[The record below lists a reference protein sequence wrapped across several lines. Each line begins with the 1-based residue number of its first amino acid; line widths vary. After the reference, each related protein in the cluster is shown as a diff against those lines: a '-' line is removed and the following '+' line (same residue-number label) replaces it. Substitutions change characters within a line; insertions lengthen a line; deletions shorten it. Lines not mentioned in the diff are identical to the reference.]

1 VSIAGGVRDLIVSA
15 TFVFFVLPV
24 ILLCIGLPIYLILLI
39 ASLVAVGFV
48 VDVPLA
54 TIQTNMFGGLDNF
67 PLLAIPFFI
76 LAGEIMG
83 QGGIARR
90 VIVWVTALTGSA
102 RGSLPI
108 TAIASSELFGAMSH
122 TAVGTVA
129 AVGRLV
135 YPALRSGGYG
145 DRFTVS
151 LIASS
156 GAIAVVIP
164 PSIAMI
170 LYSMSAQQ
178 SAVALF
184 TAGIGPS
191 LLIGLVDAFYV
202 IFYSRVRNVAVGEKA
217 SWPTIWSATKE
228 ASWALGTPVV
238 IFGGIYGGIFTP
250 TEAAGVAAIY
260 SIVVTM
266 FIYRDIGWY
275 KLWQIT
281 LSSVFLISQI
291 LIIVTAA
298 GIYSWL
304 LTTSGIPQHIVSNM
318 KALQLHP
325 WQTLLIINLG
335 LLLVGSFLEPPAAI
349 MILTPL
355 LLPLVQAAGVHPIHF
370 GIILAVNLSIGM
382 YTPPFGLN
390 LFASQ
395 AIFKQPLGSIY
406 RGVIPFVLINFI
418 TLMIISYFPVISM
431 GLVDLGR

>member
-1 VSIAGGVRDLIVSA
+1 MLA
-15 TFVFFVLPV
+15 TFVYFILPV
-24 ILLCIGLPIYLILLI
+24 ILLCIGFPIYLILLLT
-39 ASLVAVGFV
+39 SLVAVLFV
-48 VDVPLA
+48 ADVP
-54 TIQTNMFGGLDNF
+54 TTVIQTNLFGSLDSF

-90 VIVWVTALTGSA
+90 VIVWVAALTGST
-102 RGSLPI
+102 RGSLPMTTI
-108 TAIASSELFGAMSH
+108 VSSELFGAMSH

-135 YPALRSGGYG
+135 YPALKSGGYG
-145 DRFTVS
+145 DRFSVS

-164 PSIAMI
+164 PSISMI
-170 LYSMSAQQ
+170 LYGMAAQQ

-184 TAGIGPS
+184 TAGVLPS
-191 LLIGLVDAFYV
+191 LLIGLVDAAYVVFYAH
-202 IFYSRVRNVAVGEKA
+202 SHKVAVGEKA
-217 SWPTIWSATKE
+217 SWSRIRAATRD
-228 ASWALGTPVV
+228 AAWALGTPFV

-250 TEAAGVAAIY
+250 TEAAGVAVVY

-266 FIYRDIGWY
+266 FIYRDIGWRD
-275 KLWQIT
+275 LWRIT
-281 LSSVFLISQI
+281 LAAVFLISQI

-304 LTTSGIPQHIVSNM
+304 LTTSGIPRGIVATMTS
-318 KALQLHP
+318 LHLP
-325 WQTLLIINLG
+325 SWQVLLVVNVG

-355 LLPLVQAAGVHPIHF
+355 LLPVVQAAGVNAIHF
-370 GIILAVNLSIGM
+370 GIIMAVNLSIGM

-395 AIFKQPLGSIY
+395 AIFNQPLGSIY
-406 RGVIPFVLINFI
+406 RGVVPFVLINFA
-418 TLMIISYFPVISM
+418 TLMLISYVPAIS
-431 GLVDLGR
+431 LVLVGAGR

>member
-1 VSIAGGVRDLIVSA
+1 MEAAPVTAAFIYFI
-15 TFVFFVLPV
+15 LPV
-24 ILLCIGLPIYLILLI
+24 ILLCIGFPIYLILLLTSLI
-39 ASLVAVGFV
+39 AVLTVA
-48 VDVPLA
+48 DVQTTVL
-54 TIQTNMFGGLDNF
+54 QTNMFGSLDNF

-83 QGGIARR
+83 QGGIAKR

-102 RGSLPI
+102 RGSLPMTTI
-108 TAIASSELFGAMSH
+108 VSSELFGAMSH

-135 YPALRSGGYG
+135 YPALRSGGYS

-170 LYSMSAQQ
+170 LYAMSSNQ
-178 SAVALF
+178 SAIALF
-184 TAGIGPS
+184 TAGILPS
-191 LLIGLVDAFYV
+191 LLIGIVDAAYV
-202 IFYSRVRNVAVGEKA
+202 IVYSRSGKLAVGERT
-217 SWPTIWSATKE
+217 SWPKIWKATKE

-250 TEAAGVAAIY
+250 TEAAGVAAVY
-260 SIVVTM
+260 SIAVTM
-266 FIYRDIGWY
+266 FVYRDIGWRD
-275 KLWQIT
+275 LWRIT
-281 LSSVFLISQI
+281 VSATFLISQI

-304 LTTSGIPQHIVSNM
+304 LTTSGIPQNIVATINS
-318 KALQLHP
+318 LHLP
-325 WQTLLIINLG
+325 SWQILLILNIG

-355 LLPLVQAAGVHPIHF
+355 LLPVVEAAGVNAVHF
-370 GIILAVNLSIGM
+370 GIIMAVNLSIGM

-395 AIFKQPLGSIY
+395 AIFNQPLASIY
-406 RGVIPFVLINFI
+406 RGVVPFVAINFI
-418 TLMIISYFPVISM
+418 TLMVISYVPAIS
-431 GLVDLGR
+431 LVLLGSPR

>member
-1 VSIAGGVRDLIVSA
+1 VTAAFIYFIVP
-15 TFVFFVLPV
+15 L
-24 ILLCIGLPIYLILLI
+24 ILLCIGFPIYLILLLTSLI
-39 ASLVAVGFV
+39 AVLTIA
-48 VDVPLA
+48 DVETTVL
-54 TIQTNMFGGLDNF
+54 QTNMFGSLDNF

-83 QGGIARR
+83 QGGIAKR
-90 VIVWVTALTGSA
+90 VIVWVTALTGST

-108 TAIASSELFGAMSH
+108 TTIVSSELFGAMSH

-135 YPALRSGGYG
+135 YPALRSGGYS

-170 LYSMSAQQ
+170 LYGMSSNQ
-178 SAVALF
+178 SAIALF
-184 TAGIGPS
+184 TAGILPS
-191 LLIGLVDAFYV
+191 LLIGLVDAAYV
-202 IFYSRVRNVAVGEKA
+202 IVYSRSRKLAVGEPS
-217 SWPTIWSATKE
+217 SWPQVWKATKD

-250 TEAAGVAAIY
+250 TEAAGVAAVY

-266 FIYRDIGWY
+266 FIYRDIGWRD
-275 KLWQIT
+275 LWRIT
-281 LSSVFLISQI
+281 VSAAFLISQI

-304 LTTSGIPQHIVSNM
+304 LTTSGIPQSIVATING
-318 KALQLHP
+318 LHLAP
-325 WQTLLIINLG
+325 WEILLLLNVG

-355 LLPLVQAAGVHPIHF
+355 LLPVVEAAGVNAIHF
-370 GIILAVNLSIGM
+370 GIIMAVNLSIGM

-395 AIFKQPLGSIY
+395 AIFNQPLASIY
-406 RGVIPFVLINFI
+406 RGVVPFVLINFI
-418 TLMIISYFPVISM
+418 TLMVISYVPAIS
-431 GLVDLGR
+431 LVLLGTPK

>member
-1 VSIAGGVRDLIVSA
+1 MLA
-15 TFVFFVLPV
+15 TFVYFVLPV
-24 ILLCIGLPIYLILLI
+24 LLLCIGFPIYLILLLT
-39 ASLVAVGFV
+39 SLVAATFV
-48 VDVPLA
+48 ADVNL
-54 TIQTNMFGGLDNF
+54 TVIQTNMFGSLDNF

-102 RGSLPI
+102 RGSLPMTTI
-108 TAIASSELFGAMSH
+108 VSSELFGAMSH

-135 YPALRSGGYG
+135 YPALKSGGYG

-178 SAVALF
+178 SAITLF
-184 TAGIGPS
+184 TAGILPS
-191 LLIGLVDAFYV
+191 LLIGLVDAAYV
-202 IFYSRVRNVAVGEKA
+202 ILYSRTRKVAVGEKA
-217 SWPTIWSATKE
+217 SWARIWAATKE
-228 ASWALGTPVV
+228 AGWALGTPIV

-250 TEAAGVAAIY
+250 TEAAGVAAVY

-266 FIYRDIGWY
+266 FIYRDIGWRD
-275 KLWQIT
+275 LWRIT
-281 LSSVFLISQI
+281 VDAVFLISQI

-304 LTTSGIPQHIVSNM
+304 LTTSGIPQSIVETINAAHLS
-318 KALQLHP
+318 L
-325 WQTLLIINLG
+325 WQTLLMINLG
-335 LLLVGSFLEPPAAI
+335 LLMVGSFLEPPAAI

-355 LLPLVQAAGVHPIHF
+355 LLPMVEAAGVSPIHF
-370 GIILAVNLSIGM
+370 GIIMAVNLSIGM

-395 AIFKQPLGSIY
+395 AIFSQPLTVIY
-406 RGVIPFVLINFI
+406 RGVLPFVLINFA
-418 TLMIISYFPVISM
+418 TLMVISYVPAISLA
-431 GLVDLGR
+431 LVGSGR